1 MGLAGHLYKLQQLD
15 LELHRKQQELR
26 DLEHQL
32 SDNEALLAAE
42 SKLASQKA
50 QLEDLRKTQ
59 RSCEWELED
68 LQEKVKQ
75 IGNRLYSGTTR
86 NPKELTNLELEL
98 KGFKSQI
105 RPKEDALLASM
116 AQVEEI
122 EGQVRATTDDLARL
136 KRDWDE
142 RQRSLGHRKG
152 EVERAIAQ
160 LGEDRAR
167 LAGQAA
173 PEALD
178 LYQRVR
184 IGKGR
189 SGGEGGARQMPGMSH
204 YRAHQPM
211 AEGQGRRSD
220 PVQQLRQDTLPG
232 VAGAAFPAT
241 AQNKR
246 VDGVA
251 EEQ

>member
-1 MGLAGHLYKLQQLD
+1 MGLAGHLYRLQQLD

-42 SKLASQKA
+42 SKLASQKT

-59 RSCEWELED
+59 RSSEWELED

-116 AQVEEI
+116 GQVEEI
-122 EGQVRATTDDLARL
+122 EGQVAATAGDLARL
-136 KRDWDE
+136 KREWEE
-142 RQRSLGHRKG
+142 RQHSLGHRKG

-160 LGEDRAR
+160 LAEDRAR
-167 LAGQAA
+167 LVEHAA

-184 IGKGR
+184 MGRGEAVVKVERGKCQGCHITVPTSQWQKARAGDLIQCNSCGR
-189 SGGEGGARQMPGMSH
+189 ILYLE
-204 YRAHQPM
+204 
-211 AEGQGRRSD
+211 
-220 PVQQLRQDTLPG
+220 
-232 VAGAAFPAT
+232 
-241 AQNKR
+241 
-246 VDGVA
+246 
-251 EEQ
+251 